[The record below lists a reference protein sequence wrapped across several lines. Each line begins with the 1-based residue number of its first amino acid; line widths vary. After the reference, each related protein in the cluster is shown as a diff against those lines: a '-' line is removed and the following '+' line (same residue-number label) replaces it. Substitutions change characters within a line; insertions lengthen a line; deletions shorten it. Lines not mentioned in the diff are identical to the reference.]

1 MKRQTNIVDI
11 KHLAR
16 ILYDNRNTQDYLSK
30 LGQQRILEKHGHKLA
45 KATFESAFDKIR
57 AEIEKLHDAA
67 FRKETRPAERERMA
81 ELFSQM
87 DYITGLKRIWDGE
100 VNTQGK
106 YPTFRDILQ
115 AGKQAAEF
123 FGWNAPAKVEN
134 THEASVSLLEWM
146 RTGRLRAFNEEGD
159 QKKDFKE
166 IL

>member
-1 MKRQTNIVDI
+1 MPLTTKLDI
-11 KHLAR
+11 KQIAR
-16 ILYDNRNTQDYLSK
+16 TLYNNRANPDYQSKTGQRKILGEQGIK
-30 LGQQRILEKHGHKLA
+30 MA
-45 KATFESAFDKIR
+45 KATYDAHYDEVR
-57 AEIEKLHDAA
+57 AEIDKLHDAA

-100 VNTQGK
+100 PDTQGK

-134 THEASVSLLEWM
+134 THEASASLLEWM
-146 RTGRLRAFNEEGD
+146 RTGRLKAFNEDGD
-159 QKKDFKE
+159 QNKDFKE